1 MRSAEFSFIFDK
13 TDPKEAKERY
23 VKMMTQIAREGFLPD
38 EVSVSFLGTL
48 DYGKNL
54 SKELKLLR
62 QSEDSGEPLIF
73 HQYNNKSPLYKD
85 ARKSKFISSIEDI
98 GKYITFGKEPKEFIK
113 QKRIKEYKKIK

>member
-1 MRSAEFSFIFDK
+1 
-13 TDPKEAKERY
+13 
-23 VKMMTQIAREGFLPD
+23 
-38 EVSVSFLGTL
+38 L

-73 HQYNNKSPLYKD
+73 HQYSKKSPLYKD

-98 GKYITFGKEPKEFIK
+98 GKYITFGKEPIGFIK
-113 QKRIKEYKKIK
+113 QKRVKEYKK